1 MLLAGLGLCLG
12 FPVETCDGKSAGL
25 TPAQCNAW
33 IDLFDAAN
41 GDDWFD
47 CERTRTDPCS
57 CNVGTESN
65 SVCDEAFTVIANLV
79 LPFNNMVG
87 SLPASL
93 SALVNVT
100 MLDVQDNHLVGP
112 LPSLPWASMDLH
124 LGDNRYCQL
133 YGKGLTGVRQ
143 NAFDCPLPAAVLKLP
158 CFKFGDQTPVTAT
171 DCGPPPAPPPPR
183 AKYKCESN
191 KCTKGAK
198 GVSLKK
204 CQDACG
210 PVLAGILN
218 AEAVSWG

>member
-25 TPAQCNAW
+25 APAQCNAW

-100 MLDVQDNHLVGP
+100 MLELRGAAAEAHDVYHHDAKSKSALTSNVDRVEAACMTTVDSP
-112 LPSLPWASMDLH
+112 KDLH
-124 LGDNRYCQL
+124 KISG
-133 YGKGLTGVRQ
+133 T
-143 NAFDCPLPAAVLKLP
+143 FCP
-158 CFKFGDQTPVTAT
+158 G
-171 DCGPPPAPPPPR
+171 
-183 AKYKCESN
+183 
-191 KCTKGAK
+191 
-198 GVSLKK
+198 
-204 CQDACG
+204 
-210 PVLAGILN
+210 
-218 AEAVSWG
+218 